1 MEFQIMVG
9 KGRAAASTLVTARG
23 GTGLD
28 VIVSELNGRFYEANV
43 NGDLYSIGCMPATT
57 VAPTALSAAT
67 ILLTASAQP
76 IVGVWN
82 PLTSGVNLVILQAA
96 LTDVINNVTS
106 VAPGSFVWAA
116 STGNG
121 ALSAGLAPFNRKT
134 LSNNGS
140 QAKGFSL
147 STASLLTGL
156 TNNLVIFDAAEFNV
170 ASGLLTTTVAA
181 ATPTPSVSGVQNFD
195 GSLIVPPGGV
205 LALLN
210 TVSSTT
216 HSVTARLLWQEIL
229 VPSL

>member
-1 MEFQIMVG
+1 MLQQTQTG
-9 KGRAAASTLVTARG
+9 PAKYSNGSTAALRG
-23 GTGLD
+23 GTLGD
-28 VIVSELNGRFYEANV
+28 GIVSELHGRFYEQNYQG
-43 NGDLYSIGCMPATT
+43 NLFSIGCFPATT

-82 PLTSGVNLVILQAA
+82 PLSSTVNLVILQAT

-116 STGNG
+116 STGNS
-121 ALSAGLAPFNRKT
+121 APLTAGLNPFNRKT
-134 LSNNGS
+134 LNSSGS
-140 QAKGFSL
+140 QAKGFAL

-170 ASGLLTTTVAA
+170 ASGLLTTTVTA
-181 ATPTPSVSGVQNFD
+181 ATPTPSVTGVANID
-195 GSLIVPPGGV
+195 GGIIVPPGGV

-210 TVSSTT
+210 TVSSVT
-216 HSVTARLLWQEIL
+216 HSVTARLLWEE
-229 VPSL
+229 VPV